1 MRHRLPNRILLS
13 SIGILL
19 AGALAAA
26 VAVTPAWSA
35 DEAAG
40 EAQAVH
46 AEADSLAKPSAEP
59 MDAAPENATE
69 EHAAED
75 HTTEGHGA
83 AGHAEAENVGF
94 PQLNAKSYPSQLF
107 WLFVTFTLLY
117 VLMSKMALPR
127 VGSVLEQRREQR
139 EGNLSRAEQ
148 LQEEASKAKTAYE
161 AALAKAQESAQ
172 EALSAAEN
180 AISEKLAAE
189 NAKFAEQARK
199 RIAAAEQNIAKAK
212 ADAMG
217 SLADISAD
225 ISVEIASKVAA
236 VQVTKSDAK
245 KVVTD
250 LMKKEAA

>member
-59 MDAAPENATE
+59 VDAAPESASEEHATE
-69 EHAAED
+69 EH
-75 HTTEGHGA
+75 TT

-148 LQEEASKAKTAYE
+148 LQEEASKAKAAYE

-189 NAKFAEQARK
+189 NAKFADQARK

-225 ISVEIASKVAA
+225 ISVEIANKVAA
-236 VQVTKSDAK
+236 VSVTKSDAK